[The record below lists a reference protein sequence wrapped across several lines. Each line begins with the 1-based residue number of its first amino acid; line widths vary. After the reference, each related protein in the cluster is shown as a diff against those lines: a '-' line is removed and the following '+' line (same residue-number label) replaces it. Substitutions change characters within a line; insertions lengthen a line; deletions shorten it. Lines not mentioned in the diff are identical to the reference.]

1 MARLGIALDLGTSGF
16 RGQAVDLDRQGSIV
30 STAVTTRHPF
40 PGANVMDHLHYAIE
54 LGLDWA
60 QDVVVRAVNKVMRH
74 LRIDGRRGP
83 SGPLWK
89 PDSMFP
95 FSRHRNPGSGVCR
108 QAKTGSPR
116 HYTGTGV
123 IALISEGLKQG
134 LIKIPEIQTP
144 DGKIHLPNGIG
155 FTREDL
161 LETGKAI
168 GAIRAGHITLCQEAG
183 ISSDEVETA
192 YMSGAS
198 GTYVD
203 AIKAQRIRMIPPGV
217 KRIYQV
223 GNTSLAMARDLVM
236 NPDDLWRMKDIA
248 EHLRQ
253 HHCMFASSKTFEK
266 EFILESSY
274 WTDGMS
280 MEHYQNFLK
289 KFKIPQIKEVTRKPT
304 VIKTEEKD
312 IADPGVLG
320 LRIIPDIGERRTT
333 IFEGCVGDSF
343 CVSECPEHAL
353 TIEEQENKF
362 RITQDLALCNGVACR
377 RFEKSCEED
386 CFDWTKLITSTDS
399 A

>member
-1 MARLGIALDLGTSGF
+1 MLEKDEIAIATDYGTNAEMALIHKGTVYTGSTAAGPALEGQQIEHGILALPGAISDVAILKTDPDKSIPTNSQSAGSAVRLMTWVLDHDMTAHAGDVVDPGTGKLLDRGRLEALGI
-16 RGQAVDLDRQGSIV
+16 
-30 STAVTTRHPF
+30 
-40 PGANVMDHLHYAIE
+40 
-54 LGLDWA
+54 
-60 QDVVVRAVNKVMRH
+60 
-74 LRIDGRRGP
+74 
-83 SGPLWK
+83 
-89 PDSMFP
+89 
-95 FSRHRNPGSGVCR
+95 
-108 QAKTGSPR
+108 
-116 HYTGTGV
+116 TGTGV

-155 FTREDL
+155 FTRKDL
-161 LETGKAI
+161 LEAGKAI

-203 AIKAQRIRMIPPGV
+203 AIKAQRIGMIPPGV

-253 HHCMFASSKTFEK
+253 HHCMFASSKTFERV
-266 EFILESSY
+266 FILELSY

-289 KFKIPQIKEVTRKPT
+289 KFKIPHLKEVTRKPT
-304 VIKTEEKD
+304 VIKTDEKD

-353 TIEEQENKF
+353 TIEEQEKKF

-377 RFEKSCEED
+377 RCEKSCKEN

-399 A
+399 D